1 MTALL
6 FSRCRTADLPKNIT
20 VPGGL
25 RAESESN
32 MISFKAICAFAL
44 LMLVLASGAHGQN
57 IYVGFGPS
65 LYTAAPYGAGNLAI
79 GICNA
84 ASTTCS
90 LTGFEARGSVKDPK
104 NLVYSTSTGVRQV
117 VASASSS
124 AGKVDLFVLG
134 QGGAAVTGSA
144 VGLSATLGGGIT
156 FHPARAPNWGFTV
169 AAREIYSPVNPGWQ
183 PWFHAQIGYT
193 FRTGN

>member
-1 MTALL
+1 
-6 FSRCRTADLPKNIT
+6 
-20 VPGGL
+20 
-25 RAESESN
+25 
-32 MISFKAICAFAL
+32 MIRIKTCLFAL
-44 LMLVLASGAHGQN
+44 LALLLVSGAFGQTP

-65 LYTAAPYGAGNLAI
+65 IYTTAPYGAGNLAI

-84 ASTTCS
+84 TSTTCS

-117 VASASSS
+117 VATASSS
-124 AGKVDLFVLG
+124 AAKVDLFVLG

-144 VGLSATLGGGIT
+144 VGLAATLGGGLT
-156 FHPARAPNWGFTV
+156 FHPTRAPNWSFTV

-193 FRTGN
+193 FQSATK

>member
-1 MTALL
+1 MVSLKT
-6 FSRCRTADLPKNIT
+6 I
-20 VPGGL
+20 G
-25 RAESESN
+25 RA
-32 MISFKAICAFAL
+32 FAFAL
-44 LMLVLASGAHGQN
+44 LMLALASAASAQSA
-57 IYVGFGPS
+57 IYIGFGPS
-65 LYTAAPYGAGNLAI
+65 LYTTAPYGAGNLAI

-84 ASTTCS
+84 SSTTCS

-104 NLVYSTSTGVRQV
+104 NLVYSTSTGIRQV
-117 VASASSS
+117 VATATSS
-124 AGKVDLFVLG
+124 AVKVDLFVLG
-134 QGGAAVTGSA
+134 QGGAAVTRSA

-156 FHPARAPNWGFTV
+156 FHPAKAPNWGFSV

>member
-1 MTALL
+1 MFRLKT
-6 FSRCRTADLPKNIT
+6 CI
-20 VPGGL
+20 
-25 RAESESN
+25 
-32 MISFKAICAFAL
+32 FAL
-44 LMLVLASGAHGQN
+44 LVLLVATGAFGQTA
-57 IYVGFGPS
+57 IYVGAGPS
-65 LYTAAPYGAGNLAI
+65 LYTTSPFGAANLAI

-84 ASTTCS
+84 SANTCS

-117 VASASSS
+117 VATASSP
-124 AGKVDLFVLG
+124 AIKVDLFVLG

-144 VGLSATLGGGIT
+144 VGLAATLGGGLT
-156 FHPARAPNWGFTV
+156 FHPARAPNWGFTL

-193 FRTGN
+193 FQGTK

>member
-1 MTALL
+1 MTS
-6 FSRCRTADLPKNIT
+6 FKNI
-20 VPGGL
+20 
-25 RAESESN
+25 RHA
-32 MISFKAICAFAL
+32 FAFAL
-44 LMLVLASGAHGQN
+44 LMLVLACGAFGQSA

-65 LYTAAPYGAGNLAI
+65 LYTTAPFGAGNVAI

-84 ASTTCS
+84 NSTTCS

-104 NLVYSTSTGVRQV
+104 NLVYSTSTGIRQV

-156 FHPARAPNWGFTV
+156 FHPARAPNWGFSV

-193 FRTGN
+193 FRAGN